1 MIHHGPIPVRPA
13 RSRARTR
20 VALAAAI
27 PLAAALATLPVAAQ
41 AAQTP
46 GLSSPTKKTYAST
59 TASPVRVWAPE
70 FMERRAKV
78 DQARAIRDAT
88 NYPLLVATKK
98 VYTPYVDAMK
108 AARPGLVLAL
118 YSNGTFAKSDE
129 LKTIP
134 NSALLKD
141 AKGNLVKHRQYKLW
155 LANPTDPD
163 WVASRIALC
172 RNGMAEYKY
181 NGCLL
186 DNLGPAPVDP
196 NYVSAAPI
204 NPKTGKAWTEAEW
217 IAATAELA
225 KKVRA
230 GISPAPLVGNSL
242 GNGSSYLHKT
252 KPTSPLMEGLDYGM
266 SEVFLRGGKESV
278 KSFPK
283 AREWSNAVKMLEVAS
298 QQGRTILAAVKLW
311 TSATEAQQQQWLR
324 FSVATFLMGT
334 DTKHRF
340 YFSPSASASRTVYDP
355 LLSTPIGDPVGAMVT
370 VSGGGYKRTFT
381 NGIAVVNP
389 SGSSVTVALGGTYVD
404 ASGKSV
410 TQVTLPAN
418 DGALLTLP

>member
-1 MIHHGPIPVRPA
+1 M
-13 RSRARTR
+13 
-20 VALAAAI
+20 AAAI
-27 PLAAALATLPVAAQ
+27 PLATALATVPVAAH

-46 GLSSPTKKTYAST
+46 RLASPTKAKAAAAAAAT
-59 TASPVRVWAPE
+59 VRVWAPE

-78 DQARAIRDAT
+78 DEARAVRDAT

-108 AARPGLVLAL
+108 KTNPNLVLAL

-134 NSALLKD
+134 DKALLKD

-163 WVASRIALC
+163 WIASRIALC
-172 RNGMAEYKY
+172 KNGMVEYKY

-196 NYVSAAPI
+196 SYVSAAPI
-204 NPKTGKAWTEAEW
+204 NPKTSKAWTETEW

-230 GISPAPLVGNSL
+230 AISPAPLVGNSL
-242 GNGSSYLHKT
+242 GNGSSYLHST

-278 KSFPK
+278 KSYPK
-283 AREWSNAVKMLEVAS
+283 AAEWSNAVKMLQVAS

-311 TSATEAQQQQWLR
+311 VPATQAQQQQWLR
-324 FSVATFLMGT
+324 FSVATFLMGA

-340 YFSPSASASRTVYDP
+340 YFSPAESAIRTVYDP
-355 LLSTPIGDPVGAMVT
+355 LLSTPIGDPVGTMAS
-370 VSGGGYKRTFT
+370 VSGGAYKRDFT

-389 SGSSVTVALGGTYVD
+389 SGSSVTVSLGGSYVN
-404 ASGKSV
+404 AAGQTV
-410 TQVTLPAN
+410 TQVAVPAN
-418 DGALLTLP
+418 DGALLTKP